1 MLTYAVL
8 MMFVVWWRAHSG
20 ATVTG
25 RGKCDGIHVKRK
37 SKYIMF
43 LEVKMTAGQLS

>member
-1 MLTYAVL
+1 ML
-8 MMFVVWWRAHSG
+8 MMIVVWRRAHSG

-37 SKYIMF
+37 SECIMY
-43 LEVKMTAGQLS
+43 L